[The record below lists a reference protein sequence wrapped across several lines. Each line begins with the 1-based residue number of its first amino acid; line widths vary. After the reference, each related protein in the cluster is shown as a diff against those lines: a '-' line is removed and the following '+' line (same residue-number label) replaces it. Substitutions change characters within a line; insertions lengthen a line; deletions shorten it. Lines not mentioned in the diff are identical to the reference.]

1 MFKFIRTSPI
11 YAVYK
16 TYSSFAK
23 VQNRKKM
30 QTESESFELIVILA
44 LVAVFILFQLRRTLG
59 KKTGYDPTKDQPE
72 EQDKKYRRQRDQK
85 TDQRQGGDEDNVIPI
100 RKEED
105 QPEPVVNLGLSKSS
119 PFYSVIEKIHQLDH
133 SFNLPGF
140 FDGAEYAYGLILN
153 AFWSLD
159 RKTLRNML
167 SRQVYDQF
175 DGAIDN
181 MEQRKLRHEN
191 KLMDIEKI
199 DLKDANLTGSLAEI
213 TVEFTSHMIMT
224 TRDGDGKIIEGN
236 PDRAIKVTDIWT
248 FCRDVK
254 SRDPNW
260 TLVATRTG

>member
-1 MFKFIRTSPI
+1 MFKFIRISPI
-11 YAVYK
+11 YITVYK
-16 TYSSFAK
+16 TYPSFAK
-23 VQNRKKM
+23 MQNRKKM
-30 QTESESFELIVILA
+30 QTESESFELIIILA
-44 LVAVFILFQLRRTLG
+44 LVAVFILLQLRRTLG
-59 KKTGYDPTKDQPE
+59 KKTGYDPTKDQPD
-72 EQDKKYRRQRDQK
+72 EQDKKYRHQ
-85 TDQRQGGDEDNVIPI
+85 TDQRHGRDEDNVVPI
-100 RKEED
+100 RQDED
-105 QPEPVVNLGLSKSS
+105 HPEPVVNLGLSKSS
-119 PFYSVIEKIHQLDH
+119 PFYSTIEKIHQLDH

-153 AFWSLD
+153 AFWNLD

-175 DGAIDN
+175 DRAINN
-181 MEQRKLRHEN
+181 MEQQKLRHEN

-199 DLKDANLTGSLAEI
+199 DLKDVNLTGSLAEI

-224 TRDGDGKIIEGN
+224 TRDGDGKIIEGDA
-236 PDRAIKVTDIWT
+236 DRTIKVTDIWT